1 MEWTIGLESG
11 DMLLF
16 SSLLVVFNVFHR
28 NISISVRDEGT
39 QRLSNSRI
47 RRDVW
52 RCCAAFLELKRADP
66 NPGLHLRG
74 TRAELALSAIIV
86 TVHGLQ
92 SLPTAGASAE
102 DKSRR

>member
-1 MEWTIGLESG
+1 MDERFGIGR
-11 DMLLF
+11 LLALF
-16 SSLLVVFNVFHR
+16 VFWVVLNVFRR

-39 QRLSNSRI
+39 HRPSDSRI

-52 RCCAAFLELKRADP
+52 RCCAAFLGLRRADP

-86 TVHGLQ
+86 IIHALR
-92 SLPTAGASAE
+92 ASAE
-102 DKSRR
+102 DKSRQ